1 MLNNAVNR
9 ERLMGYAEDVL
20 LPATVKDITLMETVE
35 EEGEELS
42 LWLVTMEDEEEYW
55 LLENGSPCGIY
66 KRSGIY
72 ESSQRVFDTYAIQK
86 EQAQQEPV
94 KDRFAYGYEK

>member
-1 MLNNAVNR
+1 MKRNIGCWR
-9 ERLMGYAEDVL
+9 MEVL
-20 LPATVKDITLMETVE
+20 
-35 EEGEELS
+35 
-42 LWLVTMEDEEEYW
+42 
-55 LLENGSPCGIY
+55 
-66 KRSGIY
+66 Y

>member
-1 MLNNAVNR
+1 MLDNAVNR
-9 ERLMGYAEDVL
+9 ERLMSYAEDVL
-20 LPATVKDITLMETVE
+20 LPATAKDITLINTVE

-66 KRSGIY
+66 RCSGIY
-72 ESSQRVFDTYAIQK
+72 ESSQRVLDTYVIQK
-86 EQAQQEPV
+86 EQAQQAPS
-94 KDRFAYGYEK
+94 KDRFSYGYEK